1 MTPLVYVPFFHWLL
15 VTGGQLRSNFY
26 FVLWN
31 TWPQIQSFNSLVHK
45 VGVFCGWNKFKMIKK
60 FQNFVSNKNFWQEIE
75 NNSELFFIPHAQLLS
90 YLSRNKTFHF
100 YKYKRK
106 KSAECLWKVFSF
118 RNTWSIFRK
127 VLLDFSTQVGVFFGW
142 NKFKVIKKSAI
153 AYRVPQGKLYLFRR
167 S

>member
-1 MTPLVYVPFFHWLL
+1 MVSC
-15 VTGGQLRSNFY
+15 GQTFTLY
-26 FVLWN
+26 VLWN
-31 TWPQIQSFNSLVHK
+31 TWPQIQTFNSLVHK

-90 YLSRNKTFHF
+90 YLSRHKTFHLSINT
-100 YKYKRK
+100 KGK
-106 KSAECLWKVFSF
+106 KSVEFLWNFNFLSE
-118 RNTWSIFRK
+118 
-127 VLLDFSTQVGVFFGW
+127 VGVFFGW

-153 AYRVPQGKLYLFRR
+153 AHSVPQGKLYLFRR